1 MSSFT
6 VELCLC
12 DYGESFCSF
21 ARFWRGV
28 FSTWIFPDEMLSLKS
43 YITPPPASIIDLETR
58 RKHFVS
64 RLGGKMNKDRNNL
77 VKWKR
82 RMRCQYLISSNLVL
96 NTYDYD
102 LILSAWTNKF
112 FALNLSFR
120 ILFIR
125 DWIFN
130 WACKAWIFISINEKW
145 FESWRSILRW
155 LVLVFNC

>member
-1 MSSFT
+1 MVGERRWFLLQPTIIFDVIIYCRT
-6 VELCLC
+6 VFMWLWWELLQLC
-12 DYGESFCSF
+12 QILTRC
-21 ARFWRGV
+21 V
-28 FSTWIFPDEMLSLKS
+28 FNLDISRWNAEFEILHHTST
-43 YITPPPASIIDLETR
+43 TSIIDLETR
-58 RKHFVS
+58 RIHFVS

-125 DWIFN
+125 
-130 WACKAWIFISINEKW
+130 E
-145 FESWRSILRW
+145 L
-155 LVLVFNC
+155 NC